1 MKARN
6 KGLGILPEV
15 SLSSNPVDGAGG
27 GSTGGMSCRA
37 EAGGPGGEEEKKKG
51 RGGEALRRRLDGRAA
66 FLGGAACAEAPQDA
80 PRRSW
85 AGPSSSAPL
94 SPCPLPSSFPSTKHA
109 REP

>member
-15 SLSSNPVDGAGG
+15 SLSSNPVDGACG

-51 RGGEALRRRLDGRAA
+51 RGGEALGGGWMAERP
-66 FLGGAACAEAPQDA
+66 FLEGQLVQKHLRTPRTGAGQAPPPQ
-80 PRRSW
+80 
-85 AGPSSSAPL
+85 
-94 SPCPLPSSFPSTKHA
+94 HH
-109 REP
+109 